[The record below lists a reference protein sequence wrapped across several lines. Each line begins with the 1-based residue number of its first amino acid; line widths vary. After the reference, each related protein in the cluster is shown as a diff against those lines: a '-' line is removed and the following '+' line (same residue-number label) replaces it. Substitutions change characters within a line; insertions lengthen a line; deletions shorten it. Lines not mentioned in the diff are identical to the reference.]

1 MAGPLNRDLLDP
13 AALNRAESLG
23 MLARTI
29 VEGYKV
35 GEHRSPLKGF
45 AIEFAQHREYTPGD
59 DVRHLDWKVLGR
71 SDRLY
76 LKQYEQDTN
85 YIAHLLI
92 DTSGSMGYAS
102 GRLSKLG
109 YAKILAATLAHVI
122 LGQRDAVALGLFGD
136 GKRQLFPRTDTPQ
149 RMPWLLETLIGATA
163 AGQTRLADHLAR
175 FAPAIRRR
183 SLVVIFSDFLE
194 DEAGFLAMLPQL
206 RFQGCEVI
214 VIHVL
219 DHAELE
225 LPFTDTVRF
234 EGLEGEAPLTTRPSD
249 FKKSYREAVQA
260 YCTAFRQGCERLDCH
275 YVLADTSQ
283 PPAEVL
289 GAYLAFRNR
298 QHG

>member
-1 MAGPLNRDLLDP
+1 MAGPNHRDLLDP

-23 MLARTI
+23 FVARTI

-71 SDRLY
+71 TDRLY

-85 YIAHLLI
+85 FVAHLLL
-92 DTSGSMGYAS
+92 DTSGSMGYGS
-102 GRLSKLG
+102 GKLTKLH
-109 YAKILAATLAHVI
+109 YAKVLAATLAHVI
-122 LGQRDAVALGLFGD
+122 LGQRDAVSLGLFGNNT
-136 GKRQLFPRTDTPQ
+136 RQLFPRTDTPQ
-149 RMPWLLETLIGATA
+149 RLPWMLETLA
-163 AGQTRLADHLAR
+163 AAQAVGPTQLAENLAR

-183 SLVVIFSDFLE
+183 SLVIIMSDFLE
-194 DEAGFLAMLPQL
+194 DEAAVLAVLPQL
-206 RFQGCEVI
+206 RFQGCEIII
-214 VIHVL
+214 VHVL

-234 EGLEGEAPLTTRPSD
+234 EGLEGEPPLTTRPAD
-249 FKKSYREAVQA
+249 FRKSYKEAVQS

-283 PPAEVL
+283 SPAEVL
-289 GAYLAFRNR
+289 STYLAFRNR
-298 QHG
+298 LHS

>member
-1 MAGPLNRDLLDP
+1 MAGPNHRDLLDP

-23 MLARTI
+23 FVARTI

-71 SDRLY
+71 TDRLY

-85 YIAHLLI
+85 FVAHILL
-92 DTSGSMGYAS
+92 DTSGSMAYGS
-102 GRLSKLG
+102 GKLTKLH
-109 YAKILAATLAHVI
+109 YTKILAATLAHVI
-122 LGQRDAVALGLFGD
+122 LGQRDAVSLGLFGNNT
-136 GKRQLFPRTDTPQ
+136 RQLFPRTDTPQ
-149 RMPWLLETLIGATA
+149 RLPWILETLAAAEA
-163 AGQTRLADHLAR
+163 AGPTNLADHLAR

-183 SLVVIFSDFLE
+183 SLVILMSDFLE
-194 DEAGFLAMLPQL
+194 DEAAVLATLPRL

-214 VIHVL
+214 IVHVL

-225 LPFTDTVRF
+225 LPFKDTVRF
-234 EGLEGEAPLTTRPSD
+234 EGLEGEQPLTTRPSD
-249 FKKSYREAVQA
+249 FRKSYQEAVQA
-260 YCTAFRQGCERLDCH
+260 YCTAFRQGCERMDCH

-289 GAYLAFRNR
+289 STYLAFRNR
-298 QHG
+298 LHS

>member
-1 MAGPLNRDLLDP
+1 MPGPLHRDLLDP
-13 AALNRAESLG
+13 AALNRAEALG
-23 MLARTI
+23 LVARTI

-45 AIEFAQHREYTPGD
+45 VIEFAQHREYAPGD

-71 SDRLY
+71 TDRLV

-85 YIAHLLI
+85 FIAHLLL
-92 DTSGSMGYAS
+92 DTSGSMGYGS
-102 GRLSKLG
+102 GKLTKLA

-149 RMPWLLETLIGATA
+149 RLPWLLETLA
-163 AGQTRLADHLAR
+163 AAQPAGPTQLASHLAR

-183 SLVVIFSDFLE
+183 SLVVVFSDFLE
-194 DEAGFLAMLPQL
+194 DEAAFLAVLPQL
-206 RFQGCEVI
+206 RFQGVEVI
-214 VIHVL
+214 VVHVL
-219 DHAELE
+219 DHAELT

-234 EGLEGEAPLTTRPSD
+234 EGLEGEPPLTTRPAD
-249 FKKSYREAVQA
+249 FAKTYRESVQA

-283 PPAEVL
+283 SPAEVL